1 MQIVSSLICIGGVVL
16 FYYAIDQFG
25 ANTILSDDNSTNV
38 SYETTAVPD
47 GGSVA
52 SSDQLVGILLALVAA
67 FGSALYKVSL
77 FTYLLITENV
87 CI

>member
-1 MQIVSSLICIGGVVL
+1 MICIGGVVL

-38 SYETTAVPD
+38 PYETTAVPD

-52 SSDQLVGILLALVAA
+52 PDQLVGILLALAAA
-67 FGSALYKVSL
+67 FGSALYKVS
-77 FTYLLITENV
+77 FT
-87 CI
+87 